1 MKKKDLISVVIPTY
15 NEEEVI
21 NIFYDKIN
29 IISKDM
35 KFVNFEFIFVDD
47 GSTDNSLNIIK
58 KLNSLDKRVRFISFS
73 RNFGKE
79 AAIYAGLKSSLGNF
93 VTIMDCDLQDP
104 PELLN
109 DMYNAVTEEGFDAAA
124 IYSLSHKDYS
134 FFRNLLTKIWYKIN
148 SSLSGNLEKPG
159 TRDYRLMS
167 KKVIDSLLSMQ
178 EVNRYTRGLYSY
190 MGYNIKWIAINTDD
204 RAAGKSKFNLRKLF
218 SYSIDA
224 ISSTS
229 TKPLLLSAYI
239 GLLFCLIA
247 FIFIIIIIVN
257 TIIWGDSVSGW
268 PSLVCI
274 IIFLS
279 GIQLF
284 FLGIIGIYLSKLYLE
299 IKKRPLYFINDT
311 EKDKKKGDK

>member
-247 FIFIIIIIVN
+247 FIFIIIIIVK
-257 TIIWGDSVSGW
+257 TIIWGDPVSGW

>member
-1 MKKKDLISVVIPTY
+1 
-15 NEEEVI
+15 
-21 NIFYDKIN
+21 
-29 IISKDM
+29 
-35 KFVNFEFIFVDD
+35 
-47 GSTDNSLNIIK
+47 
-58 KLNSLDKRVRFISFS
+58 
-73 RNFGKE
+73 
-79 AAIYAGLKSSLGNF
+79 
-93 VTIMDCDLQDP
+93 
-104 PELLN
+104 
-109 DMYNAVTEEGFDAAA
+109 
-124 IYSLSHKDYS
+124 
-134 FFRNLLTKIWYKIN
+134 
-148 SSLSGNLEKPG
+148 
-159 TRDYRLMS
+159 
-167 KKVIDSLLSMQ
+167 
-178 EVNRYTRGLYSY
+178 

-247 FIFIIIIIVN
+247 FIFIIIIIVK
-257 TIIWGDSVSGW
+257 TIIWGDPVSGW

>member
-79 AAIYAGLKSSLGNF
+79 AAIYAGLKNSLGNF

-247 FIFIIIIIVN
+247 FIFIIIIIVK
-257 TIIWGDSVSGW
+257 TIIWGDPVSGW

>member
-204 RAAGKSKFNLRKLF
+204 RAAGKSIFNLRKLF

-224 ISSTS
+224 IYSTS

-247 FIFIIIIIVN
+247 FIFIIIIIVK
-257 TIIWGDSVSGW
+257 TIIWGDPVSGW

>member
-239 GLLFCLIA
+239 GLLFC
-247 FIFIIIIIVN
+247 F
-257 TIIWGDSVSGW
+257 WGDPVSGW